1 VLVAHGDKREDDWYW
16 LRNRDDPE
24 VISYLQAENAYTA
37 EMLAPLRDFQTSL
50 FEQIR
55 ARIKESDT
63 AAPARKGPW
72 WYYSRTVEG
81 EQYAVH
87 CRRHD
92 PQRRLTAV
100 EALALAERAEPGEQI
115 LLDENEAAKDS
126 DYFALGVFDIS
137 NDHNLLAYAVDLTG
151 SERYSLRFRDLSS
164 GEDLDDEIPDV
175 YYSSAWTADNQNFF
189 YVRPDAAVRPWQV
202 WRHQVGQPTS
212 EDRLVFQE
220 DDERFFVSVGLTRSE
235 DFVVIS
241 ADSKL
246 TSEVRFLGASDA
258 EGTPQVI
265 EPRRQ
270 GVEYGVEHARHPER
284 GDLWLVLTNDNGA
297 DNFALFETPVSAP
310 SRANWQPLIP
320 HRPEVR
326 LDDVDAFTDYLVV
339 SERERGLERLRVIRW
354 ADRSEQIIEQPEPVY
369 SLGGAANA
377 EFDSP
382 TFRFGYTSLVTPSS
396 TIEYNPATGD
406 RQVIK
411 QQAVLGGYDPSRY
424 ATERVWATAPDGVQV
439 PISLVYRRDL
449 PRDGSAPCLLYGY
462 GAYEVTIDPTF
473 SSLRLNL
480 LERGFVFGIAH
491 VRGGGELGRHWY
503 EDGKLLRKKNT
514 FTDFIACA
522 EHLIGE
528 GYTKA
533 DRLVIR
539 GGSAGGLLM
548 GAVTNMR
555 SDLWNAVIAEVPF
568 VDCLTTMQDE
578 TLPLTVTEWEEW
590 GNPAA
595 DPEVYYYMKS
605 YSPYDNV
612 EPKAYPTMY
621 VTGGLNDPRV
631 GFWEPAKWVAKLR
644 AEGTDDRLLVLK
656 TEMDAGHGGPSGR
669 YEAWKDE
676 AQVQAFVL
684 SAVGIT
690 S

>member
-1 VLVAHGDKREDDWYW
+1 VLVTHGDKREDDWYW
-16 LRNRDDPE
+16 LRDRDDPE

-37 EMLAPLRDFQTSL
+37 DMLAPQRDFQTSL

-63 AAPARKGPW
+63 SAPARKGPW

-100 EALALAERAEPGEQI
+100 DVLALAERGEPGEQI

-151 SERYSLRFRDLSS
+151 SERYTLRFRELSS
-164 GEDLDDEIPDV
+164 GADLDDEISDV
-175 YYSSAWTADNQNFF
+175 YYGSAWTADNQTLF

-202 WRHQVGQPTS
+202 WRHRVGQATS

-220 DDERFFVSVGLTRSE
+220 DDERFFLSVGLTRSE

-246 TSEVRFLGASDA
+246 TSEVRFLGAADVD
-258 EGTPQVI
+258 GTPQVI

-284 GDLWLVLTNDNGA
+284 GDLWLILTNDNGA
-297 DNFALFETPVSAP
+297 DNFALFETPVRAP

-369 SLGGAANA
+369 SLGGAANP

-396 TIEYNPATGD
+396 TIEYTPATGD
-406 RQVIK
+406 RLVIK

-424 ATERVWATAPDGVQV
+424 ATERVWAAAPDGVQV

-491 VRGGGELGRHWY
+491 IRGGGELGRHWY
-503 EDGKLLRKKNT
+503 EDGKLLRKGNT
-514 FTDFIACA
+514 FTDFIVCA
-522 EHLIGE
+522 EHLIGQ
-528 GYTKA
+528 GYTQP

-555 SDLWNAVIAEVPF
+555 SDLWNTVVAEVPF
-568 VDCLTTMQDE
+568 VDCLTTMMDE

-595 DPEVYYYMKS
+595 DPEVYSYMKS

-644 AEGTDDRLLVLK
+644 AERTDDRLLVLK

-676 AQVQAFVL
+676 AQIQAFVL
-684 SAVGIT
+684 SALGIT